1 MGKKIRNAGYVA
13 LVGGV
18 VIILASYSG
27 VVVLDGFD
35 VLNANLNLY
44 NVRTYVALAPGG
56 DNYRARHVGGEVPAQ
71 KVVDLLRL
79 ICSSVLSGAL
89 SYWA

>member
-1 MGKKIRNAGYVA
+1 VGKKIRDAGYVA

-35 VLNANLNLY
+35 VLKANLNLY
-44 NVRTYVALAPGG
+44 NVRTYVALAPG
-56 DNYRARHVGGEVPAQ
+56 V
-71 KVVDLLRL
+71 
-79 ICSSVLSGAL
+79 IITAL
-89 SYWA
+89 GMLAVKYQRKGS

>member
-1 MGKKIRNAGYVA
+1 MAWSEAVVKKIRDAGYVA

-35 VLNANLNLY
+35 ALKTSIHLY
-44 NVRTYVALAPGG
+44 NVRTYVALAPGVIITAAG
-56 DNYRARHVGGEVPAQ
+56 MLAVKYRR
-71 KVVDLLRL
+71 K
-79 ICSSVLSGAL
+79 
-89 SYWA
+89 

>member
-44 NVRTYVALAPGG
+44 NVRTYVAPAPG
-56 DNYRARHVGGEVPAQ
+56 V
-71 KVVDLLRL
+71 
-79 ICSSVLSGAL
+79 IITAL
-89 SYWA
+89 GMLAVKYQRKR